1 MRAFISRNRDK
12 AESLAIELEKRGAE
26 VECVALIETVAIEY
40 IHPLSNFDWIFFS
53 SRNCVKHFFAANPVT
68 SNAKLAAIGPMTAKA
83 LVEFGTVDFVGSS
96 NKTDEVTIQFADTVG
111 ADKVLFPISKS
122 SLQRIQSGLSADQV
136 TNLVCYETVLEPR
149 DLSVFDVYLF
159 TSPSNVRSFA
169 ERNDFPINS
178 LYLAGP
184 TTCKELLKQG
194 VGNPISLSNWKES
207 TMLDA
212 IFSKRDC

>member
-1 MRAFISRNRDK
+1 MRVFISRSRDK
-12 AESLAIELEKRGAE
+12 AESLVIELEKRGAE

-40 IHPLSNFDWIFFS
+40 VKPLSNFNWIFFS
-53 SRNCVKHFFAANPVT
+53 SRNCVKHFFAAKPDT
-68 SNAKLAAIGPMTAKA
+68 SNAKLAAIGSMTAKA

-96 NKTDEVTIQFADTVG
+96 NKTDEVTTQFANTVG
-111 ADKVLFPISKS
+111 TDRVLFPISKS

-136 TNLVCYETVLEPR
+136 TNLVCYETVLKPR
-149 DLSVFDVYLF
+149 DLSVSDVYLF

-184 TTCKELLKQG
+184 TTCKELLKRG
-194 VGNPISLSNWKES
+194 VGNPISLTNWKES